1 MSSRTITRGA
11 LISCH
16 AIMLLLV
23 FAGTATA
30 QADNAS
36 ESAKKLTVERIY
48 SEPSLSGH
56 TLRGITW
63 TPGGK
68 QVSFLEAK
76 GSGTEGA
83 AEDGV
88 ENEPKGKQKKE
99 NNPDLCI
106 VDAASGARRVLLS
119 GERL

>member
-1 MSSRTITRGA
+1 MSLRTITRNA
-11 LISCH
+11 FISCR
-16 AIMLLLV
+16 AIILLLV
-23 FAGTATA
+23 FAGATRA
-30 QADNAS
+30 QTDNAS

-48 SEPSLSGH
+48 SEPGLSGH

-63 TPGGK
+63 TPDGK

-88 ENEPKGKQKKE
+88 ENKPKGTQKKE
-99 NNPDLCI
+99 NDAALWI
-106 VDAASGARRVLLS
+106 VDA
-119 GERL
+119 